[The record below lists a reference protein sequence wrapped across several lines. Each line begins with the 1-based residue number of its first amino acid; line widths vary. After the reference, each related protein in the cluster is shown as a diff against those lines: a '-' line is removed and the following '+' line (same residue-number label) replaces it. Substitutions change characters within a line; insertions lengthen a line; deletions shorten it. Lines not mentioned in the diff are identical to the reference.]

1 MEEDDIMEED
11 NMDDIEINDENIS
24 GDIHVTDLETNFID
38 TEYDE
43 IEDEDDYNTTL
54 AGWCSKNNIRCLQ
67 EHMNI
72 DKEKLEDLDAYYNVN
87 EDF

>member
-11 NMDDIEINDENIS
+11 NMDDIESNDENTY

-43 IEDEDDYNTTL
+43 LKMRMITIPL
-54 AGWCSKNNIRCLQ
+54 
-67 EHMNI
+67 
-72 DKEKLEDLDAYYNVN
+72 
-87 EDF
+87 

>member
-1 MEEDDIMEED
+1 
-11 NMDDIEINDENIS
+11 MD
-24 GDIHVTDLETNFID
+24 
-38 TEYDE
+38 Y
-43 IEDEDDYNTTL
+43 YNSTL
-54 AGWCSKNNIRCLQ
+54 AGWFSKNNIRYLQ